1 MFYYNDFNARSTKW
15 WKLDKENFEGPE
27 VNIITRAVGY
37 SQVINQSTHITKDSL
52 SCIDLMFTSNSN
64 LINRY
69 GVETSLFQKCRHN
82 IVYGKIDFKIPI
94 APPYMREVWHYKNAS
109 AESNVLFLVLTGTFY
124 SGENM
129 SSKRLTY

>member
-27 VNIITRAVGY
+27 VNIIIRAVGY

-94 APPYMREVWHYKNAS
+94 APPYMREV
-109 AESNVLFLVLTGTFY
+109 
-124 SGENM
+124 
-129 SSKRLTY
+129 